1 MKVSRI
7 NMAIKNSLTRVL
19 TLLIQEIM
27 QIGVMKVVKTINRID
42 IPSTPNLNFMK
53 LFIQD
58 FSSTNWKSD
67 EFISK
72 EYHKNNERKKVA
84 TLLNREIEIELT
96 FVVLSLDNKMKKE
109 LIKGKKINVDNI
121 GKFILF

>member
-58 FSSTNWKSD
+58 FSSTNWNS
-67 EFISK
+67 EVFTSK

-84 TLLNREIEIELT
+84 ILLNKLLRMFLITKLLLGMKEKVKLDH
-96 FVVLSLDNKMKKE
+96 VLWGTDL
-109 LIKGKKINVDNI
+109 
-121 GKFILF
+121 

>member
-1 MKVSRI
+1 
-7 NMAIKNSLTRVL
+7 MAIKNSLTRVL

-58 FSSTNWKSD
+58 FSS
-67 EFISK
+67 
-72 EYHKNNERKKVA
+72 
-84 TLLNREIEIELT
+84 
-96 FVVLSLDNKMKKE
+96 
-109 LIKGKKINVDNI
+109 IN
-121 GKFILF
+121 